1 MSKKFIILKIF
12 KNPVEAEIVKSKLK
26 SGGIESYIQDKN
38 LSYTIGATLQGFK
51 LLVKRDS
58 FMKAKMILE
67 NSLSE

>member
-12 KNPVEAEIVKSKLK
+12 QNPVEAEIVKAKLK
-26 SGGIESYIQDKN
+26 SEGVESYIQDQN

-51 LLVKRDS
+51 LLVERDS

>member
-12 KNPVEAEIVKSKLK
+12 QNPVEAEIVKAKLK
-26 SGGIESYIQDKN
+26 SEGIESYIQDQN

-51 LLVKRDS
+51 LLVERDS

>member
-12 KNPVEAEIVKSKLK
+12 QNPVEAEIVKAKLK
-26 SGGIESYIQDKN
+26 SEGIESYIQDEN

-51 LLVKRDS
+51 LLVERDS